1 MLYHVSPTSGLKTL
15 EPHVSTHKK
24 AYVYAIKNIV
34 TGMLFGVRH
43 DDFDLLIS
51 TNEDGVPTV
60 YECYPD
66 AFRRVYEGMGC
77 SVYVL
82 PDDGFLQGMTSWMP
96 ELVSEHAVDV
106 VEEIVVDDLYQRLL
120 LEEQKG
126 TLKIVRYNASD
137 DYRKLIVAHVVDR
150 LIRFKVDLDTCM
162 ETDQRFAT
170 YYRGIIQTL
179 LGAMDGH
186 LLP

>member
-15 EPHVSTHKK
+15 EPRVSTHRK
-24 AYVYAIKNIV
+24 AYVYAISNIV

-43 DDFDLLIS
+43 DDFDLVIS
-51 TNEDGVPTV
+51 TDEEGAPTV
-60 YECYPD
+60 CECYPD
-66 AFRRVYEGMGC
+66 AFRRVYEGKRC

-82 PDDGFLQGMTSWMP
+82 PEEGFLRGMTSWSP

-120 LEEQKG
+120 AEEQKG
-126 TLKIVRYNASD
+126 TLKVIRYTASD
-137 DYRKLIVAHVVDR
+137 DYRKQIAAHVVDR
-150 LIRFKVDLDTCM
+150 MIRFEIDLDTCM

-170 YYRGIIQTL
+170 HYRGIVRALRSAT
-179 LGAMDGH
+179 DGH